1 MSPHKVL
8 VWALMAQVSLAHA
21 ADGGLPGLGSTPA
34 DAQVQA
40 EVKKVAKGPPPAVK
54 MECLPN
60 PVLIG
65 QPVVCELIIIHR
77 EDVTLT
83 VTSPADITPLSAPP
97 AQAHGEGLLK
107 SVRRLQVIPKSMKK
121 VHIQE
126 LVIVWTEADGGIG
139 EYPVSELRIPV
150 QSMMTGVTDPKP
162 RTYDVP
168 VLDSEAADL
177 QSEKKRFFNAHGPI
191 PYRVTNW
198 PLLITLLVL
207 VGGAVFTLLGI
218 WLNRWLKA
226 RQTEPA
232 PWVDPRP
239 AHIIA
244 YEALDLLR
252 SERLPDKDLF
262 EDYYVRISEIIRAYL
277 KKRYGI
283 NGLEMTSEE
292 IRTWAARTR
301 LGPDP
306 ERALTDFLYE
316 TDIVKFANVKPN
328 MVEIEIITKQA
339 HGLIELTRRSE
350 TEQGGAADEGTR
362 EQAALN
368 GGTTQ

>member
-1 MSPHKVL
+1 MFLTL
-8 VWALMAQVSLAHA
+8 VMLAQSSMGFA
-21 ADGGLPGLGSTPA
+21 ADGGLPGVGQDQS
-34 DAQVQA
+34 DAQVPA

-54 MECLPN
+54 MVCLPN

-65 QPVVCELIIIHR
+65 QPVVCEMTIIHR
-77 EDVTLT
+77 DDVTLT
-83 VTSPADITPLSAPP
+83 VTSPADVTPLAASP
-97 AQAHGEGLLK
+97 AQAHGDGQLK
-107 SVRRLQVIPKSMKK
+107 SVRRFQVIPKSMKK
-121 VHIQE
+121 VHIQQ
-126 LVIVWTEADGGIG
+126 LVVVWTEADGGVG
-139 EYPVSELRIPV
+139 EHPVPGLRIPV
-150 QSMMTGVTDPKP
+150 QSLMTGVTDPKP
-162 RTYDVP
+162 RTYDRPGQDV
-168 VLDSEAADL
+168 DTADATKAK
-177 QSEKKRFFNAHGPI
+177 ERFFDAHGPT

-198 PLLITLLVL
+198 PLLITLMVL
-207 VGGAVFTLLGI
+207 FGGGAFTLLGI

-226 RQTEPA
+226 RQAEPA

-244 YEALDLLR
+244 YESLDILQAD
-252 SERLPDKDLF
+252 RLPEQDRF

-292 IRTWAARTR
+292 IRTWAARER
-301 LGPDP
+301 LGPER

-339 HGLIELTRRSE
+339 HGLIELTRRRDAE
-350 TEQGGAADEGTR
+350 PGEGVTEPMEEMGLRD
-362 EQAALN
+362 
-368 GGTTQ
+368 GGTIQ